1 MSRKVLISEAW
12 ILLLTADA
20 IFSSSRLP
28 VSSSPDIPSSNSACA
43 PSICGTKC
51 LTPNDRPPFFGLDL
65 DDPEVLPFC
74 RYLHS
79 VKNRDPADSLLA
91 WL

>member
-1 MSRKVLISEAW
+1 MSRKVLFSEAW

-28 VSSSPDIPSSNSACA
+28 VSSSPELPSAYSACA
-43 PSICGTKC
+43 PLMCGTKC
-51 LTPNDRPPFFGLDL
+51 LTPNNRPAFFGLDL
-65 DDPEVLPFC
+65 EDPEVLPFR

-79 VKNRDPADSLLA
+79 VKMSSD
-91 WL
+91 